1 MKKKREESREKK
13 KENTSSAAK
22 PKANYLSEFDDIL
35 AGMDD
40 DQLAELARELYTS
53 HSFPLSPFPPSQLI
67 IMQLYFQFV
76 RVVLIMIMFNYML
89 CMSFPPPP
97 PPLSLVITE
106 ELGIHG
112 MLTQDQSRGDTGA
125 PPVSSF
131 PQQKLSKELK
141 ILNTFTPSLS
151 LPPPSLS
158 LPLLWFQTGYYLVKV
173 MMILSTLT

>member
-13 KENTSSAAK
+13 KENTSSAAAK

-112 MLTQDQSRGDTGA
+112 MLTQNQSRGDTSA
-125 PPVSSF
+125 SPVSSF

-141 ILNTFTPSLS
+141 ILNTFTPSFS
-151 LPPPSLS
+151 LPPPSFSLS
-158 LPLLWFQTGYYLVKV
+158 LSPGSRQVIIW
-173 MMILSTLT
+173 